1 VSSSNVYTDRCPI
14 RGHCSEEQSN
24 DYLVT
29 SLFALIAVCSDRRL
43 HADQNHLDKIYL
55 GSEGALDSYCTR
67 DRSLCLKLGTA
78 FHFALST
85 VRHTKPSTL
94 HGPYHLRF
102 PAHLYSVS
110 IAQIVRLVIYR
121 LQVHIHCTYPSAR
134 HPLRSSSLRFPLA
147 GRLATGA
154 PSATHLT
161 SPRYDQPLLYCA
173 R

>member
-1 VSSSNVYTDRCPI
+1 MPIKITLIRAINSN
-14 RGHCSEEQSN
+14 
-24 DYLVT
+24 
-29 SLFALIAVCSDRRL
+29 
-43 HADQNHLDKIYL
+43 
-55 GSEGALDSYCTR
+55 TR
-67 DRSLCLKLGTA
+67 DWSLCLKLGTA

-85 VRHTKPSTL
+85 SRHTKPSTL

-110 IAQIVRLVIYR
+110 IAQILRVAIYR

-154 PSATHLT
+154 PVPPTSHLQGTINRYCIAPVGNSLASPWLPCSASFGPLVPCCRALLVCICRASGTPQLHPSPGTH
-161 SPRYDQPLLYCA
+161 
-173 R
+173 